1 MRGRPAERIAASDA
15 EAGAFPSE
23 IEILHGYAEL
33 LAEQATSRRRRGAE
47 ITARLAA
54 CDAERAQLELR
65 LARQD
70 ATEAD
75 E

>member
-1 MRGRPAERIAASDA
+1 MVMMELIRRELLRARREAE
-15 EAGAFPSE
+15 E
-23 IEILHGYAEL
+23 IESLHGYAEL
-33 LAEQATSRRRRGAE
+33 FAEQATSRRRMRAE